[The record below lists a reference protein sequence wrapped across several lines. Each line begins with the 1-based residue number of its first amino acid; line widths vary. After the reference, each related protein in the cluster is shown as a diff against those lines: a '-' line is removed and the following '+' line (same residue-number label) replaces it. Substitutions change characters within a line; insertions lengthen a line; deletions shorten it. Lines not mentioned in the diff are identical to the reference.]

1 VGNGVDRTAE
11 VVWTGLPK
19 LYGQDCRNYVCGQDC
34 RNNVDRTAEIT
45 WTGLLTFL
53 KTIRAAGREDC
64 CSWSTD
70 LITNI
75 NIIIIRV
82 TIDMHP
88 SPPEKKSIF

>member
-1 VGNGVDRTAE
+1 M
-11 VVWTGLPK
+11 
-19 LYGQDCRNYVCGQDC
+19 
-34 RNNVDRTAEIT
+34 DRTAEIT
-45 WTGLLTFL
+45 WTELLTFL

-88 SPPEKKSIF
+88 SPPEKIHLLAGAATRDIFYNLHEHASRTRASLT